1 MRIAIQAESLVGG
14 LSSHHAGISRYSVMI
29 IDHLLRIGDDHEW
42 HLLVNPAFDIPE
54 HWTRLP
60 NFRFRKIG
68 PKFRIWRAIFR
79 TPYLLR
85 HGIDVLFS
93 ITGPMCTHRL
103 VKQAYTVHDLFPFDH
118 PEVFP
123 DDRIGLI
130 QWLAEH
136 QLRHADLL
144 FAVSHDTKNR
154 VLERYPNRRPE
165 DIIVT
170 PNGPGNILPRVDRS
184 EVDATKLGEIGV
196 PFERYFFTLGTLEPR
211 KNLERLFEAMAL
223 VRSRPEYADVGLC
236 VGGGKGW
243 KESPLFK
250 KVEDMR
256 LQDAVCFL
264 GYVPDEH
271 LPYLFA
277 RSEAAI
283 CASID
288 EGFGIP
294 VLEAMLYGAPVLSSD
309 RGALTEVGGDAALY
323 FDPFDVKSMADHMIS
338 VLKGERDR
346 QKWIEDGL
354 AQAAKFSWEETA
366 KVTLEGLIGL
376 GAKPSK
382 RPD

>member
-14 LSSHHAGISRYSVMI
+14 MSSHHAGISRYTVMI
-29 IDHLLRIGDDHEW
+29 IDHLLKIGDEHEW
-42 HLLVNPAFDIPE
+42 HLLVNPAFELPAE
-54 HWTRLP
+54 WTRRP
-60 NFRFRKIG
+60 NFRYRMIG
-68 PKFRIWRAIFR
+68 PKFRVWRAILR

-85 HGIDVLFS
+85 HKIDVLFS

-136 QLRHADLL
+136 QLKHADLL
-144 FAVSHDTKNR
+144 FAVSNDTKQR
-154 VLERYPNRRPE
+154 VLQRYPNRRPE

-170 PNGPGNILPRVDRS
+170 PNGPGNTLPRVERS
-184 EVDATKLGEIGV
+184 AITSGRLRELGV
-196 PFERYFFTLGTLEPR
+196 PYERYFFTLGTLEPR
-211 KNLERLFEAMAL
+211 KNLERLFEAVAL
-223 VRSRPEYADVGLC
+223 LRSNQAFSDVGLC

-250 KVEDMR
+250 KVEDLGM
-256 LQDAVCFL
+256 QDAITFL

-271 LPYLFA
+271 LPVLFA
-277 RSEAAI
+277 GSEAAI

-294 VLEAMLYGAPVLSSD
+294 VLEAMLYGTPVLSSNK
-309 RGALTEVGGDAALY
+309 GALPEVGGDAAIY
-323 FDPFDVKSMADHMIS
+323 FDPFDVEAMVSSMMM
-338 VLKGERDR
+338 VLNGELDR
-346 QKWIEDGL
+346 QKSIQDGL
-354 AQAAKFSWEETA
+354 TQAAKFSWDRTA
-366 KVTLEGLIGL
+366 QLTMDGLLRL
-376 GAKPSK
+376 GAKASK
-382 RPD
+382 D